1 MGEGA
6 GLEGVL
12 LASVPTMPVPLI
24 KARGQ
29 KCRMTENKNHCLAA
43 IPGSGEWPGNA
54 LQDDTIP
61 DTVGRV
67 GGEGTGDST
76 NGGVLQVLGG
86 RVGKVLVTT
95 NRPRLPSKTSNHN
108 RSQGTPFCDFFP
120 VKLFLLEMP
129 FVSLSNANQHFYNY
143 QLSFIQAIRWLYDL

>member
-43 IPGSGEWPGNA
+43 IPGSGEWPGQA

-61 DTVGRV
+61 QDTGGGGGGWEVCCCQPISPGRSV
-67 GGEGTGDST
+67 IDKKPE
-76 NGGVLQVLGG
+76 
-86 RVGKVLVTT
+86 
-95 NRPRLPSKTSNHN
+95 
-108 RSQGTPFCDFFP
+108 
-120 VKLFLLEMP
+120 
-129 FVSLSNANQHFYNY
+129 
-143 QLSFIQAIRWLYDL
+143 